1 MERSDA
7 FELIPPAIPADDAV
21 PTDLQQLIA
30 VACANA
36 AASFRALQ
44 AVSAQAASILEKGT
58 GTAYDLAGL
67 LQIFEQLQLQA
78 GERITILGA
87 MCGSAG
93 SA

>member
-7 FELIPPAIPADDAV
+7 FELMPPAVPADDAV
-21 PTDLQQLIA
+21 PTDLQQRIA

-36 AASFRALQ
+36 AMSFRSLQ
-44 AVSAQAASILEKGT
+44 AVSAQAAWILESGT
-58 GTAYDLAGL
+58 GTAHDLAGL
-67 LQIFEQLQLQA
+67 LQAFEQLQLQA
-78 GERITILGA
+78 GERITVLGA

>member
-7 FELIPPAIPADDAV
+7 FELRPPAILAEDAV
-21 PTDLQQLIA
+21 PTPLQEQIA

-36 AASFRALQ
+36 AMSFRSLQ
-44 AVSAQAASILEKGT
+44 AVSAQAASILESGT
-58 GTAYDLAGL
+58 GTAHDLAGL
-67 LQIFEQLQLQA
+67 LQAFEQLQLQA
-78 GERITILGA
+78 GERITVLGA